1 METPLKK
8 PNPIDVEVGRRI
20 RMRRTLLVL
29 SQTTLADAL
38 GITFQQV
45 QKYEKGTNR
54 VGASRLQAIAEFLQ
68 APVSFF
74 FEGQEAIG
82 ADAENMH
89 GREITDFIS
98 TAEGLSLNRSF
109 VRIQDPDVRRKIVGL
124 VKVLASAE
132 ADQDAFEGP
141 ATAPA

>member
-1 METPLKK
+1 METPSKK

-20 RMRRTLLVL
+20 RMRRTLLGL

-68 APVSFF
+68 IPVSFL
-74 FEGQEAIG
+74 FEGQETIG
-82 ADAENMH
+82 ADAESLH
-89 GREITDFIS
+89 GREITEFIS
-98 TAEGLSLNRSF
+98 TTEGLSLNRSF
-109 VRIQDPDVRRKIVGL
+109 VRIQDPDVRRKVVGL
-124 VKVLASAE
+124 VKVLASTE
-132 ADQDAFEGP
+132 ADQDAFEGLDIQP
-141 ATAPA
+141 A

>member
-1 METPLKK
+1 
-8 PNPIDVEVGRRI
+8 
-20 RMRRTLLVL
+20 MRRGLLGL
-29 SQTTLADAL
+29 SQTTLADSL

-68 APVSFF
+68 TSVSFF
-74 FEGQEAIG
+74 FEGQETIG
-82 ADAENMH
+82 TDTENMH

-124 VKVLASAE
+124 VKVLGSTA

-141 ATAPA
+141 ATAPT